1 MNKRARQ
8 KLIRDLIGIREIRTQ
23 DELLDALKRKNVRV
37 TQATL
42 SRDFREMG
50 VIKKPEGMGGVVYKI
65 VPEATPVSA
74 DNLYKKF
81 AGAVLDVKRS
91 NNLILLKTPPAEAQ
105 GVSRVIDNARIN
117 GLLGTVAG
125 DDTILIVAET
135 ESDARRI
142 VKLFNKIVTSA

>member
-1 MNKRARQ
+1 MKKRTRQ

-50 VIKKPEGMGGVVYKI
+50 VIKKPLGMGGVVYKI
-65 VPEATPVSA
+65 VPEAAPVSA
-74 DNLYKKF
+74 ENLHNKF
-81 AGAVLDVKRS
+81 AGTVLDVKRS

-105 GVSRVIDNARIN
+105 GVARVVDNARIE

-125 DDTILIVAET
+125 DDTILIVTDT

-142 VKLFNKIVTSA
+142 VNLFNKIITSI

>member
-105 GVSRVIDNARIN
+105 GVSRVIDNARID

-142 VKLFNKIVTSA
+142 VNLFNKIVTSA

>member
-1 MNKRARQ
+1 MKKRTRQ

-23 DELLDALKRKNVRV
+23 DELLDALRRKNVRV

-50 VIKKPEGMGGVVYKI
+50 VIKKPLGTGGVVYKI
-65 VPEATPVSA
+65 VPEAVPVSA
-74 DNLYKKF
+74 DNLHKKF
-81 AGAVLDVKRS
+81 AGTVLDVRRS

-105 GVSRVIDNARIN
+105 GVARVIDNARIE

-142 VKLFNKIVTSA
+142 VSFFNKIVTPV

>member
-1 MNKRARQ
+1 MKKRTRQ
-8 KLIRDLIGIREIRTQ
+8 KLIRDLIRDREIRTQ
-23 DELLDALKRKNVRV
+23 DELLAKLKQKNVRV

-50 VIKKPEGMGGVVYKI
+50 VIKKPEGLGGVVYKI
-65 VPEATPVSA
+65 VPEAIPISTR
-74 DNLYKKF
+74 NLHNKF
-81 AGAVLDVKRS
+81 IGTVLEVKRS

-105 GVSRVIDNARIN
+105 GVARFIDNARIA

-135 ESDARRI
+135 ESDARKI
-142 VKLFNKIVTSA
+142 VGLFNKIVIPG

>member
-1 MNKRARQ
+1 MKKRTRQ
-8 KLIRDLIGIREIRTQ
+8 KLIRDLIDVREIRTQ

-65 VPEATPVSA
+65 VPEAAPISA
-74 DNLYKKF
+74 ENLHKKF
-81 AGAVLDVKRS
+81 AGTVLDVKRS

-105 GVSRVIDNARIN
+105 GVSRVIDNARIE

-125 DDTILIVAET
+125 DDTILVVAET

-142 VKLFNKIVTSA
+142 VSLFNKIVTPV